1 MKKIKTFNKLL
12 SSLAL
17 LSPLSSIGFNNEY
30 KNQQTVVS
38 KNTSTLKNYFSI
50 NVEPIQMGDIYV
62 NLDDTGKIIQSY
74 ASGEGKLVVLDYI
87 TGIAANAFEQNQNI
101 TSLDLSQATNLI
113 TIGESSFLD
122 CTNLSGTI
130 SIGEKIK
137 FIGVE
142 VFGGTKI
149 SSFTLDEKNQYF
161 SIADNLGPDAQVLI
175 SGTNKKWIDSS
186 LPIGDLAFGDIVIP
200 DTVSSIAH
208 NAFYGSKITSVDFS
222 NASKLETINLN
233 AFRNSTIKNIKNF
246 EKATNLTTI
255 ESYSFATCG
264 ELDCDLTMPI
274 SITTLKNY
282 IFSETTVQNLIFLS
296 ETAPQTIQYKWNPN
310 VKGKVYV
317 PSEAAKEAYL
327 AQPNFG
333 FKSDQVEIG
342 LPPKPTKIN
351 IGLILG
357 LLLGVGIPVIL
368 AIVFIVWY
376 LTKKKKTKL
385 KI

>member
-17 LSPLSSIGFNNEY
+17 LSSLLGIGFNNEY

-38 KNTSTLKNYFSI
+38 KNTNTLNNYFSI
-50 NVEPIQMGDIYV
+50 NAEPVQMGDIYV
-62 NLDDTGKIIQSY
+62 NLDDTGKTIQSY
-74 ASGEGKLVVLDYI
+74 ASGEGELVILDYI
-87 TGIAANAFEQNQNI
+87 TKIAPNAFEQNQNI
-101 TSLDLSQATNLI
+101 TSLDLSQATSLT

-122 CTNLSGTI
+122 CINLSGTVTI
-130 SIGEKIK
+130 TEKIES
-137 FIGVE
+137 IGVE

-161 SIADNLGPDAQVLI
+161 SIADNLGPNAQVLI
-175 SGTNKKWIDSS
+175 SGTDKKWIDSS

-200 DTVSSIAH
+200 DTISSIAQ

-222 NASKLETINLN
+222 NASKLETININ

-296 ETAPQTIQYKWNPN
+296 ERVPQTIQYKWNPN

-317 PSEAAKEAYL
+317 PSEEAKKIYL
-327 AQPNFG
+327 AQQNFG
-333 FKSDQVEIG
+333 FTEDQVEVG
-342 LPPKPTKIN
+342 LPPKPTPEPSKIN
-351 IGLILG
+351 IRLILG
-357 LLLGVGIPVIL
+357 LLLGIGIPVI
-368 AIVFIVWY
+368 IVGGLSVWY
-376 LTKKKKTKL
+376 LTKKKK
-385 KI
+385 

>member
-17 LSPLSSIGFNNEY
+17 LSPLSGIGFNNEY

-38 KNTSTLKNYFSI
+38 KNTSTLNNYFSI
-50 NVEPIQMGDIYV
+50 NAEPVQMGDIYV

-74 ASGEGKLVVLDYI
+74 ASGEGELVVLDY
-87 TGIAANAFEQNQNI
+87 AFEQNQNI
-101 TSLDLSQATNLI
+101 TSLDLSQARSLT

-122 CTNLSGTI
+122 CVNLSGTVTI
-130 SIGEKIK
+130 TEKIES
-137 FIGVE
+137 IGVE

-149 SSFTLDEKNQYF
+149 SSFTLDERNQYF
-161 SIADNLGPDAQVLI
+161 SIADNLGPNAQVLI

-200 DTVSSIAH
+200 DTISSIAQ

-222 NASKLETINLN
+222 NASKLETININ

-264 ELDCDLTMPI
+264 KLDCDLTMPI

-296 ETAPQTIQYKWNPN
+296 ETVPQTIQYKWNPN

-317 PSEAAKEAYL
+317 PSEQAKQDYL
-327 AQPNFG
+327 GAPNFG
-333 FKSDQVEIG
+333 FNQDQVEIG
-342 LPPKPTKIN
+342 LPPESTKIN

-357 LLLGVGIPVIL
+357 LLLGVGIPVIM
-368 AIVFIVWY
+368 IVTISIWY
-376 LTKKKKTKL
+376 LTKKKKTTV